1 MNLALCNCF
10 SPVAVVVANAYG
22 VNTMVVNMCTL
33 CYFVCL
39 PMSFTSM
46 WLYNKMNSATVLR
59 IGISMVLCGAWLRM
73 VTLINNNFY
82 WVLTGTVVMT
92 LSGPIFNV
100 ALTLIINKWFPIKEL
115 AKSLSLLSIA
125 GALGSVLSFMW
136 SGILFQGLNNDNTL
150 IIAATHRLLWQ

>member
-1 MNLALCNCF
+1 ML
-10 SPVAVVVANAYG
+10 
-22 VNTMVVNMCTL
+22 VNMCTL

-59 IGISMVLCGAWLRM
+59 IGISMALCGTWLRM
-73 VTLINNNFY
+73 MTLINNNFF
-82 WVLTGTVVMT
+82 WVLMGTVVIT

-115 AKSLSLLSIA
+115 AKSVSILINA
-125 GALGSVLSFMW
+125 GFIG
-136 SGILFQGLNNDNTL
+136 
-150 IIAATHRLLWQ
+150 